1 MEQQTPQAQNQTQ
14 TSVKQGLV
22 NKFPGKNSKSLLIL
36 ALAAL
41 IIVGGGVGAGWFL
54 SGRNSSPGTPSE
66 NAAPG
71 ATAGKNEAGISDEAT
86 FSDTADGL
94 LEEGGIDGEGT
105 HHLVRDGGPSKY
117 VYLTSTVID
126 LQSFVGKRVQV
137 WGQTVT
143 AQKAGWLM
151 DVGKVKVLQ

>member
-1 MEQQTPQAQNQTQ
+1 MEQQAAQGESQTQ
-14 TSVKQGLV
+14 ERQGLV
-22 NKFPGKNSKSLLIL
+22 NKFPGKNSKNLLMYAGI
-36 ALAAL
+36 AL
-41 IIVGGGVGAGWFL
+41 IIVGAGIGAGWML
-54 SGRNSSPGTPSE
+54 SGRSSSTTPGGNT
-66 NAAPG
+66 APG
-71 ATAGKNEAGISDEAT
+71 ASANQNEAGIADEAT
-86 FSDTADGL
+86 FSDSAEGL
-94 LEEGGIDGEGT
+94 LEDGGISGEGT

-151 DVGKVKVLQ
+151 DVGKIKVLQ